1 MEDLFDI
8 WKIFFCNELAMI
20 PVSKPTITSVDIH
33 HVTDA
38 VSSGWVSSQGPY
50 IERFER
56 EFADLCGVRHCVAL
70 SNGTVAI
77 HLALKAL
84 NIGRGD
90 EVIVPDLTFVAT
102 ANAVVLAEATPV
114 IADVRFSDW
123 CMDPISVERLIT
135 PRTRAIIPVHLYGHP
150 AAMDELRALAQKHK
164 FKIIEDAAEAHGAN
178 YRGHEVGGLGDCATF
193 SFYGNKIITTGEGG
207 AITTD
212 SDEVA
217 ERVRFLRDHGMSKD
231 RRYWHTEVA
240 YNYRMTN
247 LQAALGVA
255 QLGQLG
261 SFMAERDRI
270 LESYRYHLAK
280 HGVTLN
286 PHLADTRPVNWI
298 TCALFDDVSRDER
311 DAVIARLHKEEGI
324 DTRPFFYPVSALPMY
339 SRASGPVSED
349 LSARGMN
356 LPTYPGLPEAD
367 IKRICETLLRLIR
380 K

>member
-1 MEDLFDI
+1 
-8 WKIFFCNELAMI
+8 MI
-20 PVSKPTITSVDIH
+20 PVSKPTITSVDIQ

-50 IERFER
+50 IESFER
-56 EFADLCGVRHCVAL
+56 EFADFCGVRHCVAL
-70 SNGTVAI
+70 ANGTVAI
-77 HLALKAL
+77 HLALKVL

-123 CMDPISVERLIT
+123 CLDPMSVERLIT

-150 AAMDELRALAQKHK
+150 AAMEELRALAQKHK
-164 FKIIEDAAEAHGAN
+164 LKIIEDAAEAHGAN
-178 YRGHEVGGLGDCATF
+178 YRGHKVGGLGDCATF

-217 ERVRFLRDHGMSKD
+217 ERARFLRDHGMSKD

-298 TCALFDDVSRDER
+298 TCALFDDVSREER
-311 DAVIARLHKEEGI
+311 DAVIARLHKEGI
-324 DTRPFFYPVSALPMY
+324 DTRPFFYPISALPMY
-339 SRASGPVSED
+339 TRASGPVSED

-356 LPTYPGLPEAD
+356 LPTYPGLPESD
-367 IKRICETLLRLIR
+367 IERICQTLLRLIR

>member
-1 MEDLFDI
+1 
-8 WKIFFCNELAMI
+8 MI
-20 PVSKPTITSVDIH
+20 PVSKPTITSEEVRL
-33 HVTDA
+33 VTDA
-38 VSSGWVSSQGPY
+38 VSSGWVSSQGAY
-50 IERFER
+50 IESFER
-56 EFADLCGVRHCVAL
+56 MFADFCGVRHCVAT

-102 ANAVVLAEATPV
+102 ANAVVLAEATPL
-114 IADVRFSDW
+114 IADVRRSDW
-123 CMDPISVERLIT
+123 CLDPVSVARLIT

-150 AAMDELRALAQKHK
+150 AAMEELRALAQMHK
-164 FKIIEDAAEAHGAN
+164 LKIIEDAAEAHGAE
-178 YRGHEVGGLGDCATF
+178 YRCRKVGGLGDCATF

-217 ERVRFLRDHGMSKD
+217 QRARFLRDHGMSKEL
-231 RRYWHTEVA
+231 RYWHTEVG

-255 QLGQLG
+255 QLGQIGTFL
-261 SFMAERDRI
+261 AERDRI
-270 LESYRYHLAK
+270 LESYHRHLVP

-286 PHLADTRPVNWI
+286 PHLDGTRPVNWI
-298 TCALFDDVSRDER
+298 TCVLLDGFSREER
-311 DAVIARLHKEEGI
+311 DVVISQLHKEGI
-324 DTRPFFYPVSALPMY
+324 DSRPFFYPLSALPMY
-339 SRASGPVSED
+339 ARESGLVSAD

-356 LPTYPGLPEAD
+356 LPTYPGLSDTD
-367 IKRICETLLRLIR
+367 IERICQTLLGLIR

>member
-1 MEDLFDI
+1 
-8 WKIFFCNELAMI
+8 MI
-20 PVSKPTITSVDIH
+20 PVSKSTITSEDVRL
-33 HVTDA
+33 VTDA
-38 VSSGWVSSQGPY
+38 VSSGWVSSQGSY

-56 EFADLCGVRHCVAL
+56 EFAEFCDVRHCVAT

-77 HLALKAL
+77 HLALKVL

-114 IADVRFSDW
+114 FADIRLSDW
-123 CMDPISVERLIT
+123 CLDPESVKSLIT

-150 AAMDELRALAQKHK
+150 AAMDELRTLAQKYDL
-164 FKIIEDAAEAHGAN
+164 KIIEDAAEAHGAV
-178 YRGHEVGGLGDCATF
+178 YRGRKVGGLGDCATF

-217 ERVRFLRDHGMSKD
+217 QRARFLRDHGMSKE
-231 RRYWHTEVA
+231 RRYWHTEVG

-255 QLGQLG
+255 QLGQIGTFLKDR
-261 SFMAERDRI
+261 ARI
-270 LESYRYHLAK
+270 LENYRYYLEP

-286 PHLADTRPVNWI
+286 PHLGGTCPVNWI
-298 TCALFDDVSRDER
+298 TCVLLDDVSREER
-311 DAVIARLHKEEGI
+311 DTVIARLHIDGI
-324 DTRPFFYPVSALPMY
+324 DSRPFFYPLSALPMY
-339 SRASGPVSED
+339 ERKSGPVSEG

-356 LPTYPGLPEAD
+356 LPTYPGLPDVD
-367 IKRICETLLRLIR
+367 IERICQALLGLIR

>member
-1 MEDLFDI
+1 
-8 WKIFFCNELAMI
+8 MI
-20 PVSKPTITSVDIH
+20 SISKPTITSEDIRL
-33 HVTDA
+33 VTDA
-38 VSSGWVSSQGPY
+38 VSSGWVSSQGAY

-56 EFADLCGVRHCVAL
+56 EFADFCGVRHCVAV

-77 HLALKAL
+77 HLALKVL

-114 IADVRFSDW
+114 IADVRPSDW
-123 CMDPISVERLIT
+123 CLDPESVESLIT

-150 AAMDELRALAQKHK
+150 AAMDELRTLAQKHK
-164 FKIIEDAAEAHGAN
+164 LKIIEDAAEAHGAE
-178 YRGHEVGGLGDCATF
+178 YRGRKVGGLGDCATF

-212 SDEVA
+212 SGEVA
-217 ERVRFLRDHGMSKD
+217 QRARFLRDHGMSKE
-231 RRYWHTEVA
+231 RRYWHTEVG

-255 QLGQLG
+255 QLGQIATFL
-261 SFMAERDRI
+261 AERARI
-270 LESYRYHLAK
+270 LENYRRHLAP

-286 PHLADTRPVNWI
+286 PHLGDTCPVNWI
-298 TCALFDDVSRDER
+298 TCVLLDGVSREER
-311 DAVIARLHKEEGI
+311 DLVIARLHEVGV
-324 DTRPFFYPVSALPMY
+324 DTRPFFYPLSALPMY
-339 SRASGPVSED
+339 ARKPGPVSVD
-349 LSARGMN
+349 LSVRGIN

-367 IKRICETLLRLIR
+367 IERICQTLSGLIQ